1 MTKPA
6 DRASGSERLGP
17 QSGLLLMRALP
28 GLDVT
33 AAVML
38 SAFMV
43 AVSAEA
49 RVVQPEARPMTALG
63 AALLVLSGSA
73 LAARRVAPLLSFS
86 LAVGA
91 AAAFLGMRFA
101 GWPVYLGAFAGLGVL
116 VSQVSRARVW
126 VPLAAVGGGVIAV
139 ATGPPE
145 GWHLGRMLA
154 VAGVWTVVAVVA
166 ARWAHTRRRL
176 AEQEAEARVVRE
188 RLRIAREL
196 HDVLSHSLASISLQA
211 GVGLH
216 LVDQQPEQA
225 REALRG
231 IRQISTDA
239 LAQARAAL
247 AVVRQ
252 PGEEAAPGVADLEE
266 LLASARAGGLS
277 VDADIAVDGLAVPD
291 VIGST
296 AYRVVQ
302 EALTNVMRH
311 AGDGVHARV
320 HLRGVGDWLEIDVT
334 DDGVAALGPVGPPGH
349 GLRGMAER
357 VSAVGG
363 EMRAGAETGVGFA
376 LHARL
381 PLGGAE

>member
-1 MTKPA
+1 MTKSA
-6 DRASGSERLGP
+6 DRASGGEEVGP
-17 QSGLLLMRALP
+17 QSGLLLRRALP
-28 GLDVT
+28 GLDVA

-126 VPLAAVGGGVIAV
+126 VPLAVVGGGAIAV

-154 VAGVWTVVAVVA
+154 VAGVWTVVTVVA

-216 LVDQQPEQA
+216 LVDRQPEQA

-231 IRQISTDA
+231 IRQISTD
-239 LAQARAAL
+239 
-247 AVVRQ
+247 
-252 PGEEAAPGVADLEE
+252 
-266 LLASARAGGLS
+266 
-277 VDADIAVDGLAVPD
+277 GLAVPG
-291 VIGST
+291 VIGSA

-302 EALTNVMRH
+302 EGLTNVMRH
-311 AGDGVHARV
+311 AGNGVHARV
-320 HLRGVGDWLEIDVT
+320 RLRDVGDWLEIDVT
-334 DDGVAALGPVGPPGH
+334 DDGVAPSRSVGPPGH

-363 EMRAGAETGVGFA
+363 EMRAGAETGAGFA

-381 PLGGAE
+381 PLGGAA

>member
-1 MTKPA
+1 MRVPA
-6 DRASGSERLGP
+6 W
-17 QSGLLLMRALP
+17 
-28 GLDVT
+28 DVA

-43 AVSAEA
+43 AVSAAA
-49 RVVQPEARPMTALG
+49 RVVQPEARPVTTLG
-63 AALLVLSGSA
+63 VALLVLSGAA
-73 LAARRVAPLLSFS
+73 LAGRRVAPLLSFT

-91 AAAFLGMRFA
+91 AAAYLGMRFA
-101 GWPVYLGAFAGLGVL
+101 GWPVYLGAFAGLLVL
-116 VSQVSRARVW
+116 VSEVSRARLW
-126 VPLAAVGGGVIAV
+126 VPLAVVGGAATAV

-145 GWHLGRMLA
+145 GWDPVRMLT
-154 VAGVWTVVAVVA
+154 VAAVWTVVAVVA
-166 ARWAHTRRRL
+166 ARFAHTRRRL
-176 AEQEAEARVVRE
+176 MEREAAARVVQE

-216 LVDQQPEQA
+216 LVDRQPEQA

-247 AVVRQ
+247 AVVRT
-252 PGEEAAPGVADLEE
+252 PGEETAPGLADLEE
-266 LLASARAGGLS
+266 LIATVRGSGLS
-277 VDADIAVDGLAVPD
+277 VEADIDLDHRAVPE

-311 AGDGVHARV
+311 AGDGAHARAR
-320 HLRGVGDWLEIDVT
+320 LRCVDGRLEIDVT
-334 DDGVAALGPVGPPGH
+334 DDGVSATGPVGPPGH

-363 EMRAGAETGVGFA
+363 EMRAGATPGTGFT

-381 PLGGAE
+381 PLKGTE